1 MRLYQVYR
9 IFLCLQEAAQS
20 KHLAAPS
27 TAPCSPAPG
36 RWLVIVRNDS
46 QMAPGG
52 SFLTFDAILSS
63 ASMTKVNPY
72 EKRNTQELANSS
84 NADHARKSTEDSSK
98 SLEGGKKRWSLL
110 KSIIPSSSLK
120 DRPKTSSAKYKP
132 EDSSSRHGSTE
143 GSVSNNTM
151 NGTAGPTPPYRTL
164 SFKISLE
171 WIDQDINS
179 LVAGR
184 DRRLYPPELPLPAQ
198 LSLQARQSSEQVRDR
213 GRDLSPLEPVG
224 VMAGPSR
231 YAGRAL
237 AEWAIL
243 IAECQSFFERRKAEG
258 VPSYQL
264 VETPTLGVDPFRKV

>member
-1 MRLYQVYR
+1 MRLQQVYR
-9 IFLCLQEAAQS
+9 IFLYLQEDAQR
-20 KHLAAPS
+20 KNLAAPS

-36 RWLVIVRNDS
+36 RCLEIVRNDS

-63 ASMTKVNPY
+63 ASNPY
-72 EKRNTQELANSS
+72 DRRNTQDLAYS
-84 NADHARKSTEDSSK
+84 NDASQPQKSTEDSSK
-98 SLEGGKKRWSLL
+98 TSDGSKKRWSLL
-110 KSIIPSSSLK
+110 KSIIPSSSSK
-120 DRPKTSSAKYKP
+120 DRPKATPAKSTPAASQSS
-132 EDSSSRHGSTE
+132 SSSRRGSAE
-143 GSVSNNTM
+143 EAALKAAM
-151 NGTAGPTPPYRTL
+151 NGSAGPTPPYRTL

-171 WIDQDINS
+171 WIDQDINN
-179 LVAGR
+179 LIAGR

-198 LSLQARQSSEQVRDR
+198 LSLQSSRQSDPVRDC
-213 GRDLSPLEPVG
+213 SPLAPVG
-224 VMAGPSR
+224 VMAVPSR

-243 IAECQSFFERRKAEG
+243 VAECASFFERRKAEG